1 MVVDDEKDLIPPVEE
16 ETNEPTAPAQNDET
30 TGAGTDL
37 FDDPPKSD
45 PYEEAWEK
53 FVEESDKM
61 KKKPVR
67 GKMLKKLLKYDF
79 RALFKFLLPCYI
91 VLFALA
97 AIGAIFLTIAEHNAE
112 NAEAAISVVVFSIFF
127 YVFSVFACVIVCA
140 VSIVNRYEKNL
151 FSGEGYLTLTTPA
164 TAEEHIFSKILSAVI
179 TFTLTVVVA
188 VSSILIIALPYAKT
202 AFPEMLEF
210 VKELFI
216 AYGRAPVESTLFLI
230 EEIIVGAV
238 VLIFNAQAIYSCVCL
253 GHLFTNRNRRAASV
267 VAFVAYFVLNYAV
280 SIFSSFY
287 DLPEWVYE
295 SWYGVH
301 LAHLITFLTYSALN
315 VAAFFWQRHVL
326 KNKVNLE

>member
-97 AIGAIFLTIAEHNAE
+97 AIGALLLAISEHNATNSDTE
-112 NAEAAISVVVFSIFF
+112 FLTLTVSITL
-127 YVFSVFACVIVCA
+127 YVMAVFACVIVCA

-164 TAEEHIFSKILSAVI
+164 TAEEHIFSKLLSAVI
-179 TFTLTVVVA
+179 AFILTLLVA
-188 VSSILIIALPYAKT
+188 FASVLIVLIPYART
-202 AFPEMLEF
+202 IYPNF
-210 VKELFI
+210 KEVFEI
-216 AYGRAPVESTLFLI
+216 IFNTESVLLLI
-230 EEIIVGAV
+230 EDLIVKTV
-238 VLIFNAQAIYSCVCL
+238 VLIFNAQAIYSCMCI
-253 GHLFTNRNRRAASV
+253 GHLFVSKNRRAASV
-267 VAFVAYFVLNYAV
+267 VAFVSYFVLSY
-280 SIFSSFY
+280 IITFLSSVY
-287 DLPEWVYE
+287 GLPAWMIEK
-295 SWYGVH
+295 WYGMH
-301 LAHLITFLTYSALN
+301 LANFLAFLTYSALN